1 MRMNLTRPLI
11 MNNSLGKIKTF
22 ADLNLAKQKLTLE
35 IKEQES
41 NFLNSPIFT
50 ISAAILDAGNIKSGL
65 KNSMESISLHDFKR
79 LALNLISTALMA
91 NRRTRKFAIGFII
104 AKEMVPFLLEKVN
117 EFVKK

>member
-11 MNNSLGKIKTF
+11 MNSSQGKIKTF
-22 ADLNLAKQKLTLE
+22 ADLNRAKQKLTLE

-50 ISAAILDAGNIKSGL
+50 ISAAIMDAGSIKSGL
-65 KNSMESISLHDFKR
+65 KSSMDSFSLHDYKKV
-79 LALNLISTALMA
+79 ALNLVSTALLA

-104 AKEMVPFLLEKVN
+104 AKEMVPFILDKVN
-117 EFVKK
+117 EYMKK

>member
-1 MRMNLTRPLI
+1 MNLTIPLM
-11 MNNSLGKIKTF
+11 MNSSQGKIKSL
-22 ADLNLAKQKLTLE
+22 AELNLAKQKLTLE

-50 ISAAILDAGNIKSGL
+50 IPAAILDTGSFKSGL
-65 KNSMESISLHDFKR
+65 KNSMESISLHDYKR
-79 LALNLISTALMA
+79 VALNLISTALMA

-104 AKEMVPFLLEKVN
+104 AKEMVPFILEKVN

>member
-1 MRMNLTRPLI
+1 MN
-11 MNNSLGKIKTF
+11 SSQGKIKTL

-35 IKEQES
+35 INEQES

-65 KNSMESISLHDFKR
+65 KNSMEAISLHDFKKV
-79 LALNLISTALMA
+79 ALNLLSTALLA

-104 AKEMVPFLLEKVN
+104 AKEMVPFILEKVN

>member
-1 MRMNLTRPLI
+1 
-11 MNNSLGKIKTF
+11 MNNSQRKIKTF
-22 ADLNLAKQKLTLE
+22 ADLNLAKQELALE

-50 ISAAILDAGNIKSGL
+50 ISAAILEAGNIKGSL
-65 KNSMESISLHDFKR
+65 KSSIESISLHDFKR
-79 LALNLISTALMA
+79 VALNLISTVLMA

>member
-1 MRMNLTRPLI
+1 MS
-11 MNNSLGKIKTF
+11 NSQGKIKTL

-104 AKEMVPFLLEKVN
+104 AKEMVPFILEKVN